1 MQVSSYGIG
10 FYKNKTTTVEVQK
23 YILLELS
30 LDVLLRDGFYLL
42 LKNMQLIEVL

>member
-10 FYKNKTTTVEVQK
+10 FCKNKTTTEVQK
-23 YILLELS
+23 YILLQLS
-30 LDVLLRDGFYLL
+30 LDALLRDGFYLL